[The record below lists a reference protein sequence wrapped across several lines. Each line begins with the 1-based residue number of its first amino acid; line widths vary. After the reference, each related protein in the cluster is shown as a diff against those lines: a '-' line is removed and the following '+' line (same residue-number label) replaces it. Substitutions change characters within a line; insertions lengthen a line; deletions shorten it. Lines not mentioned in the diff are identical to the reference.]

1 MTLKFNPAT
10 QNSLNRLRS
19 LLVVGTLGLLSACS
33 SNDDSALPAT
43 PLAPGQYAF
52 VAAAAGGAGQ
62 IERYSLADNTQNGT
76 YPATMTDLRIATDG
90 TSIYEIGRFTL
101 DTLTKYDIND
111 TSAPVYQFSVN
122 GDETQANPYDVIFVS
137 DTKAY
142 VVRYGS
148 TKVWIIDP
156 SVDATD
162 EANFKTGELDLSV
175 YDTGGAPKAT
185 SAVLAG
191 NKLFILMQRLD
202 AGFAPSSVGYVA
214 VFDTTTD
221 EQINTG
227 KGTDGLPGIAL
238 STLNPSNIQYLEAR
252 DEIYVTGRGNI
263 FGNPTVIGDPYQ
275 GGIETI
281 DPTTYDIAML
291 LDDGTEIENNDFF
304 SNALVVSPSVGYL
317 ITNSGFRATAPF
329 ASIDTL
335 RSFNPTTGL
344 LDPTPIAGLADTAVS
359 NLHLAP
365 DGLVWVGIPGDA
377 PGFNIIDPSTN
388 MIVGEFL
395 ATTLAPLDVVFIE
408 VPEVTAE
415 Q

>member
-1 MTLKFNPAT
+1 MKFSPAT
-10 QNSLNRLRS
+10 RNGLNRIS
-19 LLVVGTLGLLSACS
+19 CLLVVGTLSLLSACS
-33 SNDDSALPAT
+33 SSDDSATPADT
-43 PLAPGQYAF
+43 NIAAGHYAF
-52 VAAAAGGAGQ
+52 VATAGGGAGQ

-76 YPATMTDLRIATDG
+76 YPATMTDLSIATDG
-90 TSIYEIGRFTL
+90 THVYEIGRFNL
-101 DTLTKYDIND
+101 DTLTKYDVSD

-122 GDETQANPYDVIFVS
+122 GDETQANPYDVIFVN

-142 VVRYGS
+142 VIRYGS
-148 TKVWIIDP
+148 TQVWIIDP
-156 SVDATD
+156 SVDALD
-162 EANFKTGELDLSV
+162 EANFRTGELDLSV
-175 YDTGGAPKAT
+175 YDTGGAPKA
-185 SAVLAG
+185 SGAVLVG
-191 NKLFILMQRLD
+191 GKLFILMQRLD

-263 FGNPTVIGDPYQ
+263 FGNPAVTGDPYQ

-281 DPTTYDIAML
+281 DPTSYDIAML
-291 LDDGTEIENNDFF
+291 LDDGTEAENNDFF
-304 SNALVVSPSVGYL
+304 SSALIVSPSLGYL
-317 ITNSGFRATAPF
+317 ITNSGFDATTF

-335 RSFNPTTGL
+335 RSFNPTTGIL
-344 LDPTPIAGLADTAVS
+344 AAEPVAGLVDTSIA
-359 NLHLAP
+359 NLHVAP
-365 DGLVWVGIPGDA
+365 DGLLWVGVPGDA
-377 PGFNIIDPSTN
+377 PGFNLIDTSTN

-395 ATTLAPLDVVFIE
+395 ATTLAPLDVVFVD
-408 VPEVTAE
+408 VPEITAE